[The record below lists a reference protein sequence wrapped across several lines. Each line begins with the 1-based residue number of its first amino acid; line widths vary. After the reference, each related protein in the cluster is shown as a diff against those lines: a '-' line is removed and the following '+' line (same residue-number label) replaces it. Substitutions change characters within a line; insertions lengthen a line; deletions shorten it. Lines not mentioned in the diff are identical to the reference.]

1 MKEGR
6 VFEKLIR
13 IHILSQ
19 ILKVSSIR
27 IYIQYILRS
36 DKTLFRKWM
45 YKNLY
50 EFKGLVI
57 LHEKSIEIL
66 N

>member
-1 MKEGR
+1 MKDGR

-19 ILKVSSIR
+19 ILKASSIR
-27 IYIQYILRS
+27 IYTQYILRS

-50 EFKGLVI
+50 EFKVLVI
-57 LHEKSIEIL
+57 FHEKCIKIL